1 MLRGSQHDAESFEY
15 VATIH
20 TELPTRSSLK
30 SSVLL
35 LAPIKSAHQESMR
48 VKLSLGFDSMIQTS
62 TSQWT
67 HEKTTTII
75 RLLDKYFSAKE
86 NNNNTSE
93 TKNTIDIL
101 YIMYHLQ
108 CLYSTYT
115 KQELSRAETRL
126 ILDSWVGP
134 PSFCRCASVGLFFW
148 LAVILPIVNKT
159 CQLVVLLDSNPQEKR
174 SRPKRG
180 NRVKK
185 DRPTWANARPFWL
198 SLSLTSLYISRSS

>member
-20 TELPTRSSLK
+20 TELPTRSSFK

-35 LAPIKSAHQESMR
+35 LAQVRQIKSTHQESMR
-48 VKLSLGFDSMIQTS
+48 VKLSLGFGSMIQTS

-159 CQLVVLLDSNPQEKR
+159 CQLVVLLDSTHKR
-174 SRPKRG
+174 
-180 NRVKK
+180 
-185 DRPTWANARPFWL
+185 NALDQREGIELRKIVQLGLMHDPSGSV
-198 SLSLTSLYISRSS
+198 SLSL

>member
-1 MLRGSQHDAESFEY
+1 MLRGLQHDAQSIKY
-15 VATIH
+15 VTTIH
-20 TELPTRSSLK
+20 TELPTRSSFK

-35 LAPIKSAHQESMR
+35 LAQVRQIKSTHQESMR

-126 ILDSWVGP
+126 ILDS
-134 PSFCRCASVGLFFW
+134 
-148 LAVILPIVNKT
+148 
-159 CQLVVLLDSNPQEKR
+159 
-174 SRPKRG
+174 
-180 NRVKK
+180 
-185 DRPTWANARPFWL
+185 
-198 SLSLTSLYISRSS
+198 